1 MMEFTFEDSL
11 WEQTLNALPQGGSL
25 SAAQFLTLMEGQS
38 EDALEDA
45 FALLIEKQ
53 AELELTTLPA
63 FAAQGQAAVRLRQEQ
78 QIAQKADMRAGL
90 EENDPLRVYLEELA
104 MLPAAG
110 DIRLL
115 AEQHLEGDESA
126 SRKLVE
132 LSLSRVVELA
142 RDFVGYGVLL
152 LDLIQEGS
160 MGLWQGIGCYEGG
173 NFESH
178 RDWWIRHAM
187 TRAVLE
193 QALNTGIGQK
203 LRQAMADYRDT
214 DQRLLAELG
223 RNPTLEEI
231 AESMHMT
238 PAQVAVVAEM
248 VENARV
254 LHRAKNPENTEQM
267 PEEEDQA
274 VEDTAYFQMRQRIAE
289 LLSGLSEADAKL
301 LTLRYG
307 LEGGV
312 PLNPQQT
319 GARLGLTP
327 EEVIARETA
336 ALSKLRTQ

>member
-231 AESMHMT
+231 AEAMHITAEDAAIYGDMLRSART
-238 PAQVAVVAEM
+238 DAQVKQE
-248 VENARV
+248 
-254 LHRAKNPENTEQM
+254 
-267 PEEEDQA
+267 PEEDPQEEQQA
-274 VEDTAYFQMRQRIAE
+274 VEDTAYFQMRQRITE
-289 LLSGLSEADAKL
+289 LLSVLEEKEAKL
-301 LTLRYG
+301 LTLRFG
-307 LEGGV
+307 LEGGL
-312 PLNPQQT
+312 PM
-319 GARLGLTP
+319 TP
-327 EEVIARETA
+327 EETGRKLGMTSEEVVAAEAA
-336 ALSKLRTQ
+336 ALSKLRKS

>member
-63 FAAQGQAAVRLRQEQ
+63 FSAQGQAAVRLRQEQ

-115 AEQHLEGDESA
+115 AEQHLEGDERA

-173 NFESH
+173 DFESH

-231 AESMHMT
+231 AEAMHITAEDAAIYGDMLRSART
-238 PAQVAVVAEM
+238 DAQVKQE
-248 VENARV
+248 
-254 LHRAKNPENTEQM
+254 
-267 PEEEDQA
+267 PEEDPQEEQQA
-274 VEDTAYFQMRQRIAE
+274 VEDTAYFQMRQRITE
-289 LLSGLSEADAKL
+289 LLSVLEEKEAKL
-301 LTLRYG
+301 LTLRFG
-307 LEGGV
+307 LEGGL
-312 PLNPQQT
+312 PM
-319 GARLGLTP
+319 TP
-327 EEVIARETA
+327 EETGRKLGMTSEEVVAAEAA
-336 ALSKLRTQ
+336 ALSKLRKS

>member
-173 NFESH
+173 DFESH

-231 AESMHMT
+231 AEAMHITAEDAAIYGDMLRSART
-238 PAQVAVVAEM
+238 DAQVKQE
-248 VENARV
+248 
-254 LHRAKNPENTEQM
+254 
-267 PEEEDQA
+267 PEEDPQEEQQA
-274 VEDTAYFQMRQRIAE
+274 VEDTAYFQMRQRITE
-289 LLSGLSEADAKL
+289 LLSVLEEKEAKL
-301 LTLRYG
+301 LTLRFG
-307 LEGGV
+307 LEGGL
-312 PLNPQQT
+312 PM
-319 GARLGLTP
+319 TP
-327 EEVIARETA
+327 EETGRKLGMTSEEVVATEAA
-336 ALSKLRTQ
+336 ALSKLRKS

>member
-63 FAAQGQAAVRLRQEQ
+63 FSAQGQAAVRLRQEQ

-115 AEQHLEGDESA
+115 AEQHLEGDERA

-160 MGLWQGIGCYEGG
+160 MGLWQGIGCYEDGD
-173 NFESH
+173 FESH

-231 AESMHMT
+231 AEAMHITAENAAIYGDMLRSART
-238 PAQVAVVAEM
+238 DAQVKQE
-248 VENARV
+248 
-254 LHRAKNPENTEQM
+254 
-267 PEEEDQA
+267 PEEDPQEEQQA
-274 VEDTAYFQMRQRIAE
+274 VEDTAYFQMRQRITE
-289 LLSGLSEADAKL
+289 LLSVLEEKEAKL
-301 LTLRYG
+301 LTLRFG
-307 LEGGV
+307 LEGGL
-312 PLNPQQT
+312 PM
-319 GARLGLTP
+319 TP
-327 EEVIARETA
+327 EETGRKLGMTSEEVVAAEAA
-336 ALSKLRTQ
+336 ALSKLRKS

>member
-25 SAAQFLTLMEGQS
+25 STAQFLTLMEGQS

-63 FAAQGQAAVRLRQEQ
+63 FSAQGQAAVRLRQEQ

-115 AEQHLEGDESA
+115 AEQHLEGDGSA

-173 NFESH
+173 DFESH

-231 AESMHMT
+231 AEAMHITAEDAAIYRDMLRSART
-238 PAQVAVVAEM
+238 DAQVKQE
-248 VENARV
+248 
-254 LHRAKNPENTEQM
+254 
-267 PEEEDQA
+267 PEEDPQEEQQA
-274 VEDTAYFQMRQRIAE
+274 VEDTAYFQMRQRITE
-289 LLSGLSEADAKL
+289 LLSVLEEKEAKL
-301 LTLRYG
+301 LTLRFG
-307 LEGGV
+307 LEGGL
-312 PLNPQQT
+312 PM
-319 GARLGLTP
+319 TP
-327 EEVIARETA
+327 EETGRKLGMTSEEVVAAEAA
-336 ALSKLRTQ
+336 ALAKLRTQ